1 MATAIVS
8 CRAVTYVS
16 SGTSSRASRKPCS
29 TVPGLPNMYVI
40 PSARSCSRIAKR
52 PVFPGIRRLTRAG
65 RLGRGVEPPLAQPV
79 LEHLDHLLSGEVG
92 VRRRAARDERVVDDD
107 GGLVAVV
114 AVVGAAGRG
123 GVAEDPLQ
131 RVRRRAHDEVRA
143 HEAGAVLVVVLDAV
157 ARDVLAGEDAV
168 ALLPVAGEG
177 EAGDAVALG
186 ADQLVGV
193 VEAEDQVVDALV
205 VDEVDDRARP
215 ADDQDR
221 VVLVGQLLRLR
232 L

>member
-1 MATAIVS
+1 MGTAIVS

-52 PVFPGIRRLTRAG
+52 PGFPGIRPSLTSAG

-79 LEHLDHLLSGEVG
+79 LEHLDHLLSGQIG

-114 AVVGAAGRG
+114 AVVGAAGSR
-123 GVAEDPLQ
+123 GVAQDPLQ

-157 ARDVLAGEDAV
+157 AGDVLAG
-168 ALLPVAGEG
+168 
-177 EAGDAVALG
+177 
-186 ADQLVGV
+186 
-193 VEAEDQVVDALV
+193 
-205 VDEVDDRARP
+205 
-215 ADDQDR
+215 
-221 VVLVGQLLRLR
+221 
-232 L
+232 

>member
-52 PVFPGIRRLTRAG
+52 PVFPDMQAATLTSAG
-65 RLGRGVEPPLAQPV
+65 RLGRGVEAPLAQPV

-114 AVVGAAGRG
+114 AVVGAAGCR
-123 GVAEDPLQ
+123 GVAQDPLQ

-143 HEAGAVLVVVLDAV
+143 HEA
-157 ARDVLAGEDAV
+157 
-168 ALLPVAGEG
+168 
-177 EAGDAVALG
+177 
-186 ADQLVGV
+186 
-193 VEAEDQVVDALV
+193 
-205 VDEVDDRARP
+205 
-215 ADDQDR
+215 
-221 VVLVGQLLRLR
+221 
-232 L
+232 